1 MGVIRRLFLSLALL
15 ALGVVSCAARP
26 VASQPAPDL
35 TCRDTDVW
43 FWSDDTW
50 TLWLVPLEDKACL
63 WGTPEDENS
72 LQRPG
77 RCDWESERNRL
88 VVLTHNWYCNPDDCP
103 VGVGGVGD
111 IPLLD
116 VGERVALCEY
126 GAAWRGR
133 VIESEMVTTGD
144 PTPQTDFDCA
154 GDVCGTI
161 VTSVGARAGRYGPAA
176 GYWLVRISYVRA
188 R

>member
-1 MGVIRRLFLSLALL
+1 MKRLLVTLALVALSL
-15 ALGVVSCAARP
+15 VSCAATP
-26 VASQPAPDL
+26 GEALPAPNLICDASGA
-35 TCRDTDVW
+35 W
-43 FWSDDTW
+43 FFSDDTW
-50 TLWLVPLEDKACL
+50 LIWLVPLEDKQCL

-77 RCDWESERNRL
+77 RCDWQSERNRL
-88 VVLTHNWYCNPDDCP
+88 VVLTHNWNCSPDDCP
-103 VGVGGVGD
+103 VGVGGVSD

-116 VGERVALCEY
+116 VGERVALCEW
-126 GAAWRGR
+126 GDLWRGR
-133 VIESEMVTTGD
+133 VVWSEMVTTGD

-161 VTSVGARAGRYGPAA
+161 VTSVGPRSGRYGPAA